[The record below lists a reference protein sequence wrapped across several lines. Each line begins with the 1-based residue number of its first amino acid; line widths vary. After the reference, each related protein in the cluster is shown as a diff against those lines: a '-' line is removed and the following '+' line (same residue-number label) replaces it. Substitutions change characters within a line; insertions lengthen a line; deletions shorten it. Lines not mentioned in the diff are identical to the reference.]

1 LLEIFLFMLILSL
14 VRTRID
20 WKKIDWKKIDWKKM
34 TRRIQPA

>member
-1 LLEIFLFMLILSL
+1 MLILSL